1 MKAEA
6 PGAVVL
12 SNVLVLYNWLKQ
24 ESPLL
29 LSPGRSL
36 DILSAPLT

>member
-6 PGAVVL
+6 PRAVGLEQCLGA
-12 SNVLVLYNWLKQ
+12 LKQ
-24 ESPLL
+24 QELPFL
-29 LSPGRSL
+29 LSSGRSL